1 MIIGITGSIATGKST
16 ASKYIA
22 SLGYQVIDSDKIV
35 DKLLRSSPILKEI
48 EINFGSNFI
57 VNNQLDRKL
66 MAELIF
72 NNNTYRK
79 LLNRIIHPKV
89 INEIVS
95 KTKEYKNSKDLI
107 FVDIPLL
114 YEEGLEYLVDKVIVV
129 YIPESLQLKRLIKR
143 DNISKEFAMKKIA
156 STISIEEKKE
166 FTNYVVDN
174 SKKQKDLEL
183 ELDAIIRRI
192 QNEI

>member
-35 DKLLRSSPILKEI
+35 DKLLRSSPVLKEI

>member
-35 DKLLRSSPILKEI
+35 DKLLRSSPVLNEI